1 MHFFFIIIIFF
12 FSSNVLSHHKIYSPR
27 VEEGRQSFEWRGH
40 FDSDTSIEKDKA
52 HHHVLE
58 TEYSWTNFWQSE
70 LEFHISDKSD
80 TTLDWEKT
88 EFQNQVQI
96 FDFNNFAGAL
106 YFSYN
111 FVSEKDEEDEIEY
124 KYLNDIVINNISLTS
139 NFIFEKQVGSDAKKS
154 TEFAFSNYLKF
165 QNFLPYEIDFGVFGF
180 SEFGE
185 ISGFEVFDEQTHQY
199 GLQFEKELHINDI
212 EFEFALGWLHG
223 FTNASAE
230 QTFIWNLE
238 VEFN

>member
-1 MHFFFIIIIFF
+1 MKNPKISIITVIKNNKEYIEKNILSLINQNYKNYEHIIIDGGSTDGSKEIIQ
-12 FSSNVLSHHKIYSPR
+12 NY
-27 VEEGRQSFEWRGH
+27 RQNITH
-40 FDSDTSIEKDKA
+40 
-52 HHHVLE
+52 
-58 TEYSWTNFWQSE
+58 
-70 LEFHISDKSD
+70 
-80 TTLDWEKT
+80 
-88 EFQNQVQI
+88 
-96 FDFNNFAGAL
+96 
-106 YFSYN
+106 

-223 FTNASAE
+223 FTNASAD

-238 VEFN
+238 VKLCSFVQ